1 MVTDVMDAGIV
12 KQLLLAHLLNTQER
26 AQYEPLKN
34 ASDKIRL
41 IYKGVEV
48 KDSYKILQEYDFH
61 VLREEEDEEGYEQ
74 GAHEHEPLEMDYL
87 LLMKGSGAGREEV
100 ALERKET
107 HQAGG
112 ELI

>member
-26 AQYEPLKN
+26 AQYESLKN

-61 VLREEEDEEGYEQ
+61 VLREEEDEEDYDLQ
-74 GAHEHEPLEMDYL
+74 GDHEHEPLEMDYL
-87 LLMKGSGAGREEV
+87 LLM
-100 ALERKET
+100 LKE
-107 HQAGG
+107 GVRSW
-112 ELI
+112 